1 MWILIDTCYAKKPT
15 ISVSLSRAVRV
26 FEACPDS
33 RVPQPTVH
41 TDDGTVRR
49 CGAVRRWVGPAVPG
63 RLDGPPYPTGTAEK
77 QKRERARPRP
87 RHRISHSS
95 RRRPHRRHRGNLTR
109 ETGAA
114 PRGDCSLEPA
124 RDADAAGH
132 GRGDARS
139 HGAGRGG
146 RGGSRCCGKAADG
159 VRAPAHV
166 PRPGAVAA
174 VRTPRR
180 GRGVLVPAP
189 ARPPRAP
196 PRPPL
201 HLRRRR
207 RRRRGPLPRLPVH
220 PRSPRFPPTSRSP
233 VVVDPALP
241 SSIFSID
248 RSCQPTELGFAVIP
262 VLFEHS
268 LRKAT
273 GDAVLTVAQVLGMEP
288 AAARLR
294 NPATDSEVVLALRVL
309 EGCCLLCPACA
320 AAAHRY
326 NAVKVRPRDP
336 RCTSAFA
343 FAFALRPGKFG
354 VLHPDPE
361 LVVRQRNVRGSYGLS
376 CLPACLYYRW
386 LCCSCHHTSTV
397 P

>member
-1 MWILIDTCYAKKPT
+1 MNTCGFSLIHATQR
-15 ISVSLSRAVRV
+15 SRRYR
-26 FEACPDS
+26 S
-33 RVPQPTVH
+33 HSHVPSTAY

-49 CGAVRRWVGPAVPG
+49 CGAEVGGPRCSRTIRRATLPHRHG
-63 RLDGPPYPTGTAEK
+63 GTAEK
-77 QKRERARPRP
+77 PKRERARARARPRP

-139 HGAGRGG
+139 HGAGRGE

-233 VVVDPALP
+233 LVVDPALP